1 MHAAARTNR
10 RALSVPGRQGS
21 TTPPQREQGCGER
34 GRAENV
40 PIAAGRLPRS
50 GVMRRAHGGRPGAG
64 TTGTA
69 PKRTTASR
77 CELAN
82 RQAFRGRTATRVN
95 PSPRASGATVDRSA
109 VGPFGLGPST
119 LLLDAAAS
127 SISVKQSVYTLCTVS
142 SGARAYTS
150 VRSRSV
156 LIARSLKPH
165 YRTSCLYFPDESPRR
180 PVRLWVSLTR
190 FFECVSSQSV
200 NQSFIS
206 RFRPALTKGAHP
218 SAPPALGSPSGSAP
232 PPLPV

>member
-1 MHAAARTNR
+1 MCDDFVHGDGASVRVEIPWTHTIGIPSAQRTIQRVRIVCVMHAAARTNR

-34 GRAENV
+34 GRAGERADRRRAS
-40 PIAAGRLPRS
+40 IPRS

-109 VGPFGLGPST
+109 VGPFGLG
-119 LLLDAAAS
+119 
-127 SISVKQSVYTLCTVS
+127 V
-142 SGARAYTS
+142 G
-150 VRSRSV
+150 
-156 LIARSLKPH
+156 
-165 YRTSCLYFPDESPRR
+165 
-180 PVRLWVSLTR
+180 
-190 FFECVSSQSV
+190 
-200 NQSFIS
+200 
-206 RFRPALTKGAHP
+206 
-218 SAPPALGSPSGSAP
+218 GSAFF
-232 PPLPV
+232 VIAGTGSR

>member
-1 MHAAARTNR
+1 MDTYHSAQRTIQRLRIVCVMHAAARTNR

-109 VGPFGLGPST
+109 VGPFGWGIRFFRHSGDRVT
-119 LLLDAAAS
+119 LNRTKRRVRAKCV
-127 SISVKQSVYTLCTVS
+127 IRLC
-142 SGARAYTS
+142 
-150 VRSRSV
+150 SR
-156 LIARSLKPH
+156 
-165 YRTSCLYFPDESPRR
+165 PRR
-180 PVRLWVSLTR
+180 
-190 FFECVSSQSV
+190 
-200 NQSFIS
+200 NY
-206 RFRPALTKGAHP
+206 
-218 SAPPALGSPSGSAP
+218 
-232 PPLPV
+232 